1 MPSHYLPDPH
11 QPYLDIIHPT
21 APPQEPIVYGGE
33 LSGRKDDTPFPTYI
47 GGRSTRGFRTDPFPE
62 LRGQKKRERQD
73 QQNLDRIVA
82 FFKSKGVIVP
92 EAEEATTAV
101 SIVGDMVQ
109 DMIYRG
115 LLDPKF
121 ADNAVR
127 YLYYRFGGGE
137 PVPYAG
143 GIMGRPAEGRA
154 GQIKVASDIVAT
166 GYVMEYIS
174 IDGVEDQFVALFDPD
189 DVMRILQEENKG
201 IEEGFFEMKGAL
213 EDEVLHWENVIT
225 TYPDMPL
232 SSDKF
237 KHVIDVDIRTGRIP
251 GDIFDRADL
260 EEYLGE
266 TGQDLLTLAR
276 TGDKPGYLPTG
287 MNLMDVASQV
297 PNKTLRYLGYV
308 QSTVIPDALVT
319 LVRPEGTAGYE
330 FGLSSGN
337 FAKDMSDRG
346 LEGVPYDDFGRPTVT
361 GPPEDIEVIANSI
374 ASKDQIKAAVS
385 TAITQRGIATGPG
398 INRKPEIDDIVA
410 YSTLVYNAELASTRS
425 WAFPKGDPD
434 KAALAAAP
442 VIIAGVDVIVDATD
456 RRETLEELAGALP
469 TTIKEA
475 RAIVDAL
482 NLWEPGTSPYW
493 PKKGDE
499 TEQYLQSIEHAKEY
513 LAKTL
518 LSQSKRS
525 ASTIAFYLTAN
536 KNVPLTQITK
546 DNPSIST
553 TPEDMVRETLNT
565 PEMVGIMGGVFTSQR
580 ERLTYDDQVEADNL
594 ITSTYNTDEGA
605 QAAIATWEESN
616 SVYLKNR
623 PGALPGGGLTD
634 IERNWLVVEL
644 VNAGNAHVPG
654 GPERALRASELITDR
669 LLNSEAGP
677 YYTNLGL
684 EGAAEERAVKA
695 ALTEAK
701 GWGQADL
708 TEWLDNTPLADGS
721 RIQMSLEDQVRAIR
735 YVNNS
740 ESIKKG
746 LEDIFARAEEGLYTQ
761 PFLQEQ
767 ARIDPEEFVRQHFRD
782 TGVLTTDSSI
792 AFMTNLE
799 EQAIMPIALK
809 LITAMAGGQPP
820 EDIEKFVADTIR
832 DTVASF
838 DLDESKF
845 PKTEDDRFF
854 SFDERL
860 LTRIEDRSGF
870 PGTTQLPTPSY
881 YLSGPFEGDIV
892 EPSTRRARLGGSELD
907 QALAPLYE
915 TEDLDFLNF
924 LGTQR
929 DELLKGYSYAAV
941 PQVNEEEQE
950 SLINLVYEQRAKQRE
965 ALRVYQEEVPLYQRG
980 RRREDIGYAGGRGP
994 SLSEV
999 LPEGTEFYDPKT
1011 YLEGLPKDEEG
1022 RPIDR
1027 FGPTPQGPIIR
1038 PGGGAT
1044 GSTSLVNLTDSKIIG
1059 KAQVAATTPGL
1070 TPQEY
1075 IASMMPGLR
1084 EEYATSPF
1092 GLLAKAR
1099 DSAEAGLP
1107 KPVRRFPT
1115 RFRKVRT

>member
-62 LRGQKKRERQD
+62 LRGQKKRDRQD

-127 YLYYRFGGGE
+127 YFYYRFGGGE
-137 PVPYAG
+137 PVPLAVH
-143 GIMGRPAEGRA
+143 RPAEEA
-154 GQIKVASDIVAT
+154 AEEKKVASDIVAT
-166 GYVMEYIS
+166 GYVTEYIS

-213 EDEVLHWENVIT
+213 EAQVPHWENVIT

-266 TGQDLLTLAR
+266 TDLALQDALTS
-276 TGDKPGYLPTG
+276 DFPGYRPTG
-287 MNLMDVASQV
+287 QAKDMSDRTLYPDMPL

-374 ASKDQIKAAVS
+374 ASKKEIRAAVS

-513 LAKTL
+513 LAETL
-518 LSQSKRS
+518 LSQSQRS
-525 ASTIAFYLTAN
+525 ASTIAFYLTAD

-546 DNPSIST
+546 DNPSIFTS
-553 TPEDMVRETLNT
+553 PEDMLRETQNT
-565 PEMVGIMGGVFTSQR
+565 PEMVGIMGGVFSSQR
-580 ERLTYDDQVEADNL
+580 ERLTYEDQVEADNL

-605 QAAIATWEESN
+605 IAAVATWEKLN
-616 SVYLKNR
+616 KVYLENR
-623 PGALPGGGLTD
+623 PGALPDGGLTD
-634 IERNWLVVEL
+634 IERSWLYVEL

-669 LLNSEAGP
+669 LLNSEAGT

-735 YVNNS
+735 HVNTS

-799 EQAIMPIALK
+799 KQAIMPIALK
-809 LITAMAGGQPP
+809 LRTAMAGGQPP

-832 DTVASF
+832 GTVASF

-845 PKTEDDRFF
+845 PKTEADRFF
-854 SFDERL
+854 SFDERRL
-860 LTRIEDRSGF
+860 GGLSGF

-915 TEDLDFLNF
+915 TEDLDFLDF
-924 LGTQR
+924 LGTQK

-950 SLINLVYEQRAKQRE
+950 SLINLAYEQRAKQRE
-965 ALRVYQEEVPLYQRG
+965 ALRVYQEGPLSAYELALQEGMAPGTWGGGGYDRQR
-980 RRREDIGYAGGRGP
+980 RPDIEGRGP

-999 LPEGTEFYDPKT
+999 LPPGTQLFDPAAIDKP
-1011 YLEGLPKDEEG
+1011 PKPQIG
-1022 RPIDR
+1022 TPIGD
-1027 FGPTPQGPIIR
+1027 T
-1038 PGGGAT
+1038 GGIS
-1044 GSTSLVNLTDSKIIG
+1044 GSFVNLTDSETIS
-1059 KAQVAATTPGL
+1059 KAQAAATTPGL

-1084 EEYATSPF
+1084 EKYTTSPF

-1099 DSAEAGLP
+1099 DSAEARLP
-1107 KPVRRFPT
+1107 KPVRRSPT